1 MLSTLRAIW
10 QADGAFPSGAF
21 AFSYGLEGAIALRR
35 DLTAGEF
42 EQLVMTILRQRW
54 ASYDRIALLRAF
66 RANGDLAVI
75 AAIDR
80 AVEASTLVEALRG
93 GSRRNGASFLASHAS
108 LGDALAC
115 ALRDAVRNGECLG
128 HIAVMQGA
136 VWSASGLTEQLAQLT
151 SGYATASGLI
161 AVAVRLG
168 TIGALR
174 GQAVLRA
181 CLPLIEELASRAIPE
196 GTEMESF
203 VPFLDIAS
211 ARHAQADLRLFAN

>member
-1 MLSTLRAIW
+1 MLSTLHAIW

-21 AFSYGLEGAIALRR
+21 AFSYGLEGVIALRSDLTVR
-35 DLTAGEF
+35 DL

-54 ASYDRIALLRAF
+54 ATYDRIALLRSF
-66 RANGDLAVI
+66 RATGDIVAI

-80 AVEASTLVEALRG
+80 EVEASTLVEALRA

-108 LGDALAC
+108 LGDELARL
-115 ALRDAVRNGECLG
+115 LRDAVRRGECLG

-136 VWSASGLTEQLAQLT
+136 VWSAVGLSEELAQLT
-151 SGYATASGLI
+151 SGYAVASGLI

-168 TIGALR
+168 AIGALR
-174 GQAVLRA
+174 GQAVLKA
-181 CLPLIEELASRAIPE
+181 CLPLIEELAAHATPE
-196 GTEMESF
+196 GTETESF
-203 VPFLDIAS
+203 MPFLDIAS

>member
-21 AFSYGLEGAIALRR
+21 AFSYGLEGAIAMRGDMTMR
-35 DLTAGEF
+35 EF

-54 ASYDRIALLRAF
+54 ASYDRIALLRSF
-66 RANGDLAVI
+66 RAKGELSVI

-80 AVEASTLVEALRG
+80 EVEASTLVEALRN
-93 GSRRNGASFLASHAS
+93 GSRRNGASFLASHAR
-108 LGDALAC
+108 LGDELARL
-115 ALRDAVRNGECLG
+115 LRDAARRGECLG

-136 VWSASGLTEQLAQLT
+136 VWSAAGLTEELAQLT
-151 SGYATASGLI
+151 SGYAVASGLV

-168 TIGALR
+168 AIGALR
-174 GQAVLRA
+174 GQAVLKA
-181 CLPLIEELASRAIPE
+181 CLPLIGEIASRAIPNE
-196 GTEMESF
+196 VEMESF

>member
-21 AFSYGLEGAIALRR
+21 AFSYGLEGAIVLRR
-35 DLTAGEF
+35 DLTARDL
-42 EQLVMTILRQRW
+42 EQLVTTILRQRW
-54 ASYDRIALLRAF
+54 ASYDRIALLRSF
-66 RANGDLAVI
+66 RAKGDIVAI

-80 AVEASTLVEALRG
+80 EVEASTLVEALRT

-108 LGDALAC
+108 LGDQLARL
-115 ALRDAVRNGECLG
+115 LREAVKRGECLG

-136 VWSASGLTEQLAQLT
+136 VWSAVGLSEELAQLT
-151 SGYATASGLI
+151 SGYAVASGLI

-168 TIGALR
+168 AIGALR
-174 GQAVLRA
+174 GQAVLKA
-181 CLPLIEELASRAIPE
+181 CLPLIEELAARAMPE

-203 VPFLDIAS
+203 IPFLDIAS
-211 ARHAQADLRLFAN
+211 ARHTQADLRLFAN

>member
-1 MLSTLRAIW
+1 MLSTLHAIW

-35 DLTAGEF
+35 DLTEGEF
-42 EQLVMTILRQRW
+42 KQLVMTVLRQRW

-66 RANGDLAVI
+66 RVNGDLAVI

-80 AVEASTLVEALRG
+80 EVEASTLVEALRS

-108 LGDALAC
+108 LGDALAR
-115 ALRDAVRNGECLG
+115 ALRDAVRSGKCLG

-136 VWSASGLTEQLAQLT
+136 VWSAVGLTEQLAQLT
-151 SGYATASGLI
+151 SGYAAASGLI
-161 AVAVRLG
+161 AAAVRLG
-168 TIGALR
+168 AIRALR
-174 GQAVLRA
+174 GQAVLKA
-181 CLPLIEELASRAIPE
+181 CLPLIEELASRAISE
-196 GTEMESF
+196 ETDMESF